1 MCAKSRLSSITARKK
16 RKELSKYKLNVPVC
30 AVSAGR
36 EFNGKVPHLTKE
48 SAVMRMIVCIA
59 LTMALVRLAAAEP
72 DEPYSQ
78 ADLTQLPIEELMSI
92 KVSTASKFLQ
102 NPMEAPSSVTII
114 TAEDIKTYGYRTL
127 ADIVK
132 SVRGMS
138 VSNDRNYDYI
148 GIRGIGRTGDYNSRV
163 LLLVDGYRLNDP
175 IYDTAPIGTE
185 FPLDVD
191 LIDRV
196 EIVRGPGSS
205 IYGSNAV
212 LGVINV
218 ITKRAK
224 NFNGT
229 EASGELGSFGTDKE
243 RLSYGKQYENGAG
256 LLLSTTRF
264 HSRGQDLF
272 FPEFNAINNGVA
284 QNLDSDRYK
293 NFYGKLNFA
302 GFTLTGA
309 YSKRDKA
316 VPTASF
322 GTLFNDPNFQVS
334 DGESYVNLDYAGE
347 VSQRWDV
354 SAHLFQGRYSYDGI
368 YPYAGAPVT
377 LNYDQARGAW
387 WGTEAKLIGRLNKH
401 KVVAGVEYQ
410 NNYHQDQSSF
420 NVAPYAL
427 LLDDKRSSTREGYY
441 VQDEITLSEGLLL
454 NAGLRYDYYST
465 VGSASNPRLGL
476 IWNPAGTTAFKLLY
490 GTAFRAPNV
499 YELYYASAGSQKANP
514 DLMPERITSYEFVIE
529 HQPRSNLRITADV
542 YENTINDNINQIID
556 PADNLLVFVN
566 SGQVKSQGAEVE
578 VERLWDSGV
587 RLRAN
592 YSWQISRDVDSGT
605 VLINSPKHRAKLN
618 VSAPVLGNALRTGL
632 ELQYTDRRETLAGA
646 SAAGHLLT
654 NLTLL
659 SEKIAK
665 GMELSASV
673 YNLFDIRYSDPGG
686 QEHVQDLILQDGR
699 SYRIKMSY
707 RF

>member
-1 MCAKSRLSSITARKK
+1 
-16 RKELSKYKLNVPVC
+16 
-30 AVSAGR
+30 
-36 EFNGKVPHLTKE
+36 
-48 SAVMRMIVCIA
+48 MRMIFICIA
-59 LTMALVRLAAAEP
+59 LTMILARVAEAETEEPAA
-72 DEPYSQ
+72 Q
-78 ADLTQLPIEELMSI
+78 TDLTQLPIEELMSI

-102 NPMEAPSSVTII
+102 KTMEAPSSVTII

-138 VSNDRNYDYI
+138 VSYDRNYDYL

-185 FPLDVD
+185 FPVDVD

-218 ITKRAK
+218 ITKFGK
-224 NFNGT
+224 NFNKT
-229 EASGELGSFGTDKE
+229 EASGELASFGTDKE
-243 RLSYGKQYENGAG
+243 RLSYGKQYENDIV
-256 LLLSTTRF
+256 LLLSASRYR
-264 HSRGQDLF
+264 SRGQDLY
-272 FPEFNAINNGVA
+272 FPEFNDTNNGVA
-284 QNLDSDRYK
+284 RNLDSDRY
-293 NFYGKLNFA
+293 NSYFGKLKFA

-309 YSKRDKA
+309 YSKHDKA

-322 GTLFNDPNFQVS
+322 DTLFNDPNFQVS
-334 DGESYVNLDYAGE
+334 DGVSYVNLDYAGE

-354 SAHLFQGRYSYDGI
+354 SADLFQGHYSYDGI

-387 WGTEAKLIGRLNKH
+387 WGTEVQFIGHLDRH
-401 KVVAGVEYQ
+401 KVVAGTEYQ
-410 NNYHQDQSSF
+410 DNFRQNQASF
-420 NVAPYAL
+420 YVTPYAL
-427 LLDDKRSSTREGYY
+427 LLDDKRSSTREGLY

-529 HQPRSNLRITADV
+529 HQPRPNLRITADV
-542 YENTINDNINQIID
+542 YENTIRDNINQIID

-578 VERLWDSGV
+578 AERLWDSGV

-605 VLINSPKHRAKLN
+605 ELINSPKHRAKIN

-632 ELQYTDRRETLAGA
+632 ELQYTGRRKTLAGESSA
-646 SAAGHLLT
+646 SHLLT

-659 SEKIAK
+659 SEKIAR

-673 YNLFDIRYSDPGG
+673 YNLFDKRYADPGG
-686 QEHVQDLILQDGR
+686 QEHVQGLISQDGR
-699 SYRIKMSY
+699 SYRLKMSY